1 MSLAAEKI
9 AGHPQFLSF
18 LRAQSRALLQI
29 YNASPRLSG
38 VFATQQ
44 RWLLAHAA
52 LALFFESG
60 STDHG
65 QLTLSRFFDLVARYE
80 ISSRNTADAFVKE
93 MERYGFVRAVE
104 GEDKR
109 TRPLAP
115 AEEALSAI
123 SGWTIVH
130 LSTLDQIDD
139 GRRLAR
145 FLATEH
151 ALAKLQPAIA
161 EGLLT
166 SVPVRQ
172 PQKTFSLFT
181 WLNNG
186 GVIMEWLVSN
196 LGDPAEAGGH
206 IATPVFSMLDMAR
219 WLNLSHTHLRRKLR
233 AAEAMGSLGW
243 AGQRGNSAMWVSPG
257 FVNEMMAAQAVKL
270 SIIDAAFE
278 ATLGGDGTTQTKSTR
293 KKSS

>member
-1 MSLAAEKI
+1 MSLAVDQI
-9 AGHPQFLSF
+9 AAHPQFLSF

-52 LALFFESG
+52 LAIFFESA
-60 STDHG
+60 STERGH
-65 QLTLSRFFDLVARYE
+65 LTLSRFFDLVGHYD

-93 MERYGFVRAVE
+93 MGRYGFVRAVE

-109 TRPLAP
+109 TRPLVP
-115 AEEALSAI
+115 SEEALSAI
-123 SGWTIVH
+123 SGWTVVH

-145 FLATEH
+145 FLATPG
-151 ALAKLQPAIA
+151 ALAKMQPAIA

-196 LGDPAEAGGH
+196 LGDPADADGH
-206 IATPVFSMLDMAR
+206 ISTPVFSMLDMAR

-233 AAEAMGSLGW
+233 EAEAMGSLGW

-257 FVNEMMAAQAVKL
+257 FVNEMMTAQAIKL
-270 SIIDAAFE
+270 SIIDAAF
-278 ATLGGDGTTQTKSTR
+278 ATTLGGEGPSQSIRTR